1 MMLREPWRTRLLFVS
16 FAVNL
21 VTIPM
26 AGMRYFGHF
35 GPPPLPPGP
44 PRPQMMVERL
54 TKELPPADG
63 EKFRSAVEPHIEEIE
78 VARVRMEAAR
88 TAMLRAIGSTPFEPE
103 AVQAS
108 MRKWQQS
115 WKAWSDGIGVA
126 MLAGLQDVSA
136 EGRQQLAEAGLHRRH
151 R

>member
-26 AGMRYFGHF
+26 AGMRYFG
-35 GPPPLPPGP
+35 PPSGP
-44 PRPQMMVERL
+44 PRPQAMVERL

-63 EKFRSAVEPHIEEIE
+63 EKFRFAVEPHIEEIE

-115 WKAWSDGIGVA
+115 WKVWSDGIGVA